1 MNEWTM
7 TGRRHHRGGKSAAD
21 EKLKLMIGLCAG
33 NACQNPPFRV
43 LLALARMQYKYTQ
56 SSERCMLDTFF
67 NPQSVA
73 IIGASRDPEK
83 LGYAVL
89 ANLKGG
95 GYPGRLYPI
104 NPKADEIL
112 GLKAY
117 PSVLDVSDAVD
128 LAVIVIPY
136 RFVPAALEQCGQKGI
151 PSVVVITAGFREAG
165 REGLER
171 EMELIEIAHKYKLR
185 LIGPNCLGV
194 IDTATPLNATFAI
207 GMPPGGPIAFMSQ
220 SGALG
225 TAVLDMAMAGRIGFS
240 KFASLGNKAD
250 VSEIDLLE
258 AWGDDPASQVV
269 LIYVE
274 GLPDGQKFI
283 KVARKVTRDKPVV
296 AIKSGVTA
304 SGSRAVSSH
313 TGSLAGSE
321 AAYKAAFRQAGVI
334 RATSMEALFDYAR
347 AFAYQPLLKDD
358 RIGIVTNAGGPGILA
373 TDALEHAGMEITR
386 LSHETS
392 EALTD
397 YLPGAASVVNP
408 VDVLGDALADRYEY
422 AIRLVLAD
430 PNVDGLI
437 VIVTPQ
443 AMTEIEK
450 TAHVVGQM
458 AQEADKPV
466 LACFMGEARIE
477 AGIEILW
484 QYSVPNYPFPERVAG
499 ALAAMSAYRR
509 ERERPIF
516 EVQPCDVC
524 IPRVRELFD
533 RVRADGR
540 VSIGDAEAWAVLESY
555 GFTVPRSRL
564 AKTPEKA
571 IEIAEEIGYPVVL
584 KVASP
589 DILHKTDVGGVK
601 LGLRSPDDVRDAFD
615 LIVYRAGRYV
625 PDARIWGCQVQQ
637 MVSGG
642 REVLVGMSRDPQFG
656 PLVAFGLGG
665 IYVEALK
672 DVAFRVAPFSRQ
684 EADEMIREIRSY
696 PLLEGIRGEPP
707 ADHEAMVDALLRIS
721 QLVTDFPEIVE
732 LDINPLM
739 VFEEGR
745 GAMAIDMRLV
755 LAS

>member
-1 MNEWTM
+1 
-7 TGRRHHRGGKSAAD
+7 
-21 EKLKLMIGLCAG
+21 
-33 NACQNPPFRV
+33 
-43 LLALARMQYKYTQ
+43 
-56 SSERCMLDTFF
+56 MLDAFF
-67 NPQSVA
+67 RPQSVA
-73 IIGASRDPEK
+73 VIGASRDPEK

-89 ANLKGG
+89 ANLKEG
-95 GYPGRLYPI
+95 GYPGRLYPV

-117 PSVLDVSDAVD
+117 PSVLDIPDPVD
-128 LAVIVIPY
+128 LAVVVIPY
-136 RFVPAALEQCGQKGI
+136 RFVPAVLEQCGQKGI
-151 PSVVVITAGFREAG
+151 SAVVVISAGFREAG

-171 EMELIEIAHKYKLR
+171 EMELVEIARKYHLR

-194 IDTATPLNATFAI
+194 IDTGTPLNATFAA

-258 AWGDDPASQVV
+258 TWGDDPASRVI

-283 KVARKVTRDKPVV
+283 QVARKVTRHKPVV

-321 AAYKAAFRQAGVI
+321 VAYKAAFRQAGVI
-334 RATSMEALFDYAR
+334 RATSMEAFFDYAR
-347 AFAYQPLLKDD
+347 AFAYQPLLEGD

-373 TDALEHAGMEITR
+373 TDALEHAGLEIPR
-386 LSHETS
+386 LARETV
-392 EALTD
+392 EALEA
-397 YLPGAASVVNP
+397 YLPGAASAANP
-408 VDVLGDALADRYEY
+408 VDVLGDALADRYEH

-443 AMTEIEK
+443 AMTEIEE
-450 TAHVVGQM
+450 TAHAVGRM
-458 AQEADKPV
+458 AQGVDKPV
-466 LACFMGEARIE
+466 LGCFMGEARIE
-477 AGIEILW
+477 AGVKVLRRHD
-484 QYSVPNYPFPERVAG
+484 VPNYPFPERAAA
-499 ALAAMSAYRR
+499 ALAAMSVYRR

-516 EVQPCDVC
+516 EVEPCVTCIQP
-524 IPRVRELFD
+524 VRDLFD
-533 RVRADGR
+533 RVRAEGR
-540 VSIGDAEAWAVLESY
+540 VSIGDAEAREVLEAY
-555 GFTVPRSRL
+555 GFPVPESRL
-564 AKTPEKA
+564 AKTPDEA
-571 IEIAEEIGYPVVL
+571 VEVADEIGYPLVL
-584 KVASP
+584 KIASP

-601 LGLRSPDDVRDAFD
+601 LNLRSPDDVRDAFD

-625 PDARIWGCQVQQ
+625 PGARIWGCLVQQ
-637 MVSGG
+637 MVPGG

-684 EADEMIREIRSY
+684 EAEEMIREIRSY
-696 PLLEGIRGEPP
+696 PLLEGIRGQPP

-745 GAMAIDMRLV
+745 GAIAIDMRLV
-755 LAS
+755 LGC

>member
-1 MNEWTM
+1 
-7 TGRRHHRGGKSAAD
+7 
-21 EKLKLMIGLCAG
+21 
-33 NACQNPPFRV
+33 
-43 LLALARMQYKYTQ
+43 
-56 SSERCMLDTFF
+56 MLDYFF

-73 IIGASRDPEK
+73 VIGASREPEK

-89 ANLKGG
+89 VNIKE
-95 GYPGRLYPI
+95 GRFSGSLYPV
-104 NPKADEIL
+104 NPRASEIL

-117 PSVLDVSDAVD
+117 PSVLDIPDPVD

-136 RFVPAALEQCGQKGI
+136 RFVPAVLEQCGQKGV
-151 PSVVVITAGFREAG
+151 PAVVVITAGFREAG

-171 EMELIEIAHKYKLR
+171 ERELIETARKYNIR

-194 IDTATPLNATFAI
+194 IDTSTPLNATFAA
-207 GMPPGGPIAFMSQ
+207 GMPPAGPMAFMSQ

-258 AWGDDPASQVV
+258 AWGDDSDSRVI

-274 GLPDGQKFI
+274 GLPDGQRFI
-283 KVARKVTRDKPVV
+283 DVARVVTRDKPVV

-347 AFAYQPLLKDD
+347 AFAYQPLLNGD

-373 TDALEHAGMEITR
+373 TDALEHAGMQIAR
-386 LSHETS
+386 LSPETTQ
-392 EALTD
+392 ALTE
-397 YLPGAASVVNP
+397 YVPGAASVGNP
-408 VDVLGDALADRYEY
+408 VDVLGDALGDRYEH
-422 AIRLVLAD
+422 AIRLVLDAPD
-430 PNVDGLI
+430 VDGLI

-443 AMTEIEK
+443 AMTEIEQ
-450 TAHVVGQM
+450 TAHAVGRM
-458 AQEADKPV
+458 AQDADKPV
-466 LACFMGEARIE
+466 LGCFMGESRIK
-477 AGIEILW
+477 AGIDVLW
-484 QYSVPNYPFPERVAG
+484 QYGVPNYPFPERAAA

-509 ERERPIF
+509 EQERPIF
-516 EVQPCDVC
+516 EPEPCEVCQP
-524 IPRVRELFD
+524 PVRELFD
-533 RVRADGR
+533 RVRSEGR
-540 VSIGDAEAWAVLESY
+540 VSIGDLEAWEVLKAY
-555 GFTVPRSRL
+555 GFTVPESRL
-564 AKTPEKA
+564 AKTPEEA
-571 IEIAEEIGYPVVL
+571 VEIAEEVGYPVVM

-601 LGLRSPDDVRDAFD
+601 LNLRSAEDVRDAFD
-615 LIVYRAGRYV
+615 LIMYRAGRYM

-637 MVSGG
+637 MVPGG
-642 REVLVGMSRDPQFG
+642 REILLGMSRDPQFG
-656 PLVAFGLGG
+656 PLIAFGLGG

-672 DVAFRVAPFSRQ
+672 DVSFRVAPFGRQ

-696 PLLEGIRGEPP
+696 RLLEGVRGEPP

-721 QLVTDFPEIVE
+721 QLVTDFPEILE

-755 LAS
+755 LASE

>member
-1 MNEWTM
+1 
-7 TGRRHHRGGKSAAD
+7 
-21 EKLKLMIGLCAG
+21 
-33 NACQNPPFRV
+33 
-43 LLALARMQYKYTQ
+43 
-56 SSERCMLDTFF
+56 MLDAFF
-67 NPQSVA
+67 HPQSVA
-73 IIGASRDPEK
+73 VIGASRDPEK

-89 ANLKGG
+89 ANLKEG
-95 GYPGRLYPI
+95 GYPGRLYPV

-117 PSVLDVSDAVD
+117 PSVLDIPDPVD
-128 LAVIVIPY
+128 LAVVVIPY
-136 RFVPAALEQCGQKGI
+136 RFVPAVLEQCGQKGVRA
-151 PSVVVITAGFREAG
+151 VVVISAGFREAG

-171 EMELIEIAHKYKLR
+171 ERELVEIARKYHLR

-194 IDTATPLNATFAI
+194 IDTGTPLNATFAA
-207 GMPPGGPIAFMSQ
+207 GMPPAGPIAFMSQ

-225 TAVLDMAMAGRIGFS
+225 TAVLDMALAGRIGFS
-240 KFASLGNKAD
+240 KFVSLGNKAD

-258 AWGDDPASQVV
+258 AWGDDPASRVI

-274 GLPDGQKFI
+274 GLPDGQRFI
-283 KVARKVTRDKPVV
+283 QVARKVTRHKPVV
-296 AIKSGVTA
+296 AIKSGVTK

-347 AFAYQPLLKDD
+347 AFAYQPLLKGD

-373 TDALEHAGMEITR
+373 TDALEHAGLEIPR
-386 LSHETS
+386 LARETVGAL
-392 EALTD
+392 EAH
-397 YLPGAASVVNP
+397 LPGAASAANP
-408 VDVLGDALADRYEY
+408 VDVLGDALADRYEH

-443 AMTEIEK
+443 AMTEIER
-450 TAHVVGQM
+450 TAHVVGRM
-458 AQEADKPV
+458 ARETDKPV
-466 LACFMGEARIE
+466 LGCFMGEARIE
-477 AGIEILW
+477 AGIEVLR
-484 QYSVPNYPFPERVAG
+484 QYGVPNYPFPERAAA

-516 EVQPCDVC
+516 EAQPCEVC
-524 IPRVRELFD
+524 IPPVRELFD
-533 RVRADGR
+533 RVRAEGR
-540 VSIGDAEAWAVLESY
+540 VSIGDAEAREVLEAY
-555 GFTVPRSRL
+555 GFPVPKSRL
-564 AKTPEKA
+564 AKTSDEA
-571 IEIAEEIGYPVVL
+571 IEVAEEIGYPVVL

-601 LGLRSPDDVRDAFD
+601 LNLSTPDDVRDAFD

-625 PDARIWGCQVQQ
+625 PGARIWGCLVQQ

-684 EADEMIREIRSY
+684 EAEEMIREIRAY

-707 ADHEAMVDALLRIS
+707 ADHEAMVDALLRVS

-739 VFEEGR
+739 VFDEGR

-755 LAS
+755 LG

>member
-1 MNEWTM
+1 
-7 TGRRHHRGGKSAAD
+7 
-21 EKLKLMIGLCAG
+21 
-33 NACQNPPFRV
+33 
-43 LLALARMQYKYTQ
+43 
-56 SSERCMLDTFF
+56 MLESFF
-67 NPQSVA
+67 EPQSVA
-73 IIGASRDPEK
+73 IVGASRDPEK

-89 ANLKGG
+89 ANLKDG
-95 GYPGRLYPI
+95 GYTGDLYPV

-117 PSVLDVSDAVD
+117 PSVLDIPNAVD

-136 RFVPAALEQCGQKGI
+136 KFVPAVLEQCGQKDVAA
-151 PSVVVITAGFREAG
+151 VVVISAGFREAG

-171 EMELIEIAHKYKLR
+171 ERELIEIADKYNMR

-194 IDTATPLNATFAI
+194 IDTGTPLNASFAA
-207 GMPPGGPIAFMSQ
+207 GMPPSGPIAFMSQ

-225 TAVLDMAMAGRIGFS
+225 TAVLDIAMAGRIGFS
-240 KFASLGNKAD
+240 KFVSLGNKAD

-258 AWGDDPASQVV
+258 AWGATSDSRVI

-274 GLPDGQKFI
+274 GVPDGQKFI
-283 KVARKVTRDKPVV
+283 QVARKVTRHKPVV

-321 AAYKAAFRQAGVI
+321 AAYKAAFRQAGII
-334 RATSMEALFDYAR
+334 RATSMERVFDYAR
-347 AFAYQPLLKDD
+347 AFAYQPLIKGD

-373 TDALEHAGMEITR
+373 TDALEYAGLEIPR
-386 LSHETS
+386 LSRETTA
-392 EALTD
+392 ALSD
-397 YLPGAASVVNP
+397 YLPGAASAANP

-422 AIRLVLAD
+422 AVRHVLDD

-443 AMTEIEK
+443 AMTEIEE
-450 TAHVVGQM
+450 TAQAVGRM
-458 AQEADKPV
+458 AQQVDKPV
-466 LACFMGEARIE
+466 LACFMGEARIS
-477 AGIEILW
+477 AGIDVLW
-484 QYSVPNYPFPERVAG
+484 QYGVPNYPFPERAAA
-499 ALAAMSAYRR
+499 ALAAMSGYRR
-509 ERERPIF
+509 ERDRPLQ
-516 EVQPCDVC
+516 EVESCVSC

-533 RVRADGR
+533 QVRAEGR
-540 VSIGDAEAWAVLESY
+540 VSIGDAEAWTVLESY
-555 GFTVPRSRL
+555 GFTVPKSRL
-564 AKTPEKA
+564 AKTSEEA
-571 IEIAEEIGYPVVL
+571 IEIAEEMGYPVVM
-584 KVASP
+584 KIASP
-589 DILHKTDVGGVK
+589 DILHKTDVGGVR
-601 LGLRSPDDVRDAFD
+601 LNLRSPDDVRDSFD
-615 LIVYRAGRYV
+615 LMVYRAERYV
-625 PDARIWGCQVQQ
+625 PDAQIWGCQVQQ

-642 REVLVGMSRDPQFG
+642 REILLGMSRDPQFG

-696 PLLEGIRGEPP
+696 PLLEGVRGEQP
-707 ADHEAMVDALLRIS
+707 ADHEAMVDALLRVS